1 MCRCLGGLHL
11 GGSRHF
17 PARHLDVVRIF
28 AGVLG
33 PFVGSCVRVEHLN
46 EPLSGIC
53 VLVAGL
59 IKFLVS
65 RRIGGRCRL
74 RYLDIGEKVFLFA
87 SSQFVV
93 RRGVWTVDSWT
104 SYSNRLGG
112 RAAQGA
118 HLTHW
123 NAPAG
128 ISDELRECT
137 PDVLIGRGFFRARC
151 AGLP

>member
-1 MCRCLGGLHL
+1 M
-11 GGSRHF
+11 
-17 PARHLDVVRIF
+17 
-28 AGVLG
+28 
-33 PFVGSCVRVEHLN
+33 
-46 EPLSGIC
+46 
-53 VLVAGL
+53 
-59 IKFLVS
+59 
-65 RRIGGRCRL
+65 
-74 RYLDIGEKVFLFA
+74 RYLDIGEEVFLFA

-128 ISDELRECT
+128 ISDESRECT
-137 PDVLIGRGFFRARC
+137 PDVLIGRGFFVRDAPAFLKQGGNFPT
-151 AGLP
+151 AGSLAIVGMA

>member
-1 MCRCLGGLHL
+1 M
-11 GGSRHF
+11 
-17 PARHLDVVRIF
+17 
-28 AGVLG
+28 
-33 PFVGSCVRVEHLN
+33 
-46 EPLSGIC
+46 
-53 VLVAGL
+53 
-59 IKFLVS
+59 
-65 RRIGGRCRL
+65 
-74 RYLDIGEKVFLFA
+74 RYLDIGEEVFLFA

-128 ISDELRECT
+128 ISDELKECT
-137 PDVLIGRGFFRARC
+137 PDVMFGAGFFVRSR
-151 AGLP
+151 AGLL